1 MSLSDPQNFYR
12 LAGKVIPWI
21 LGLALVLF
29 VVGFYLGFFVCP
41 VDARQGNSYRII
53 FIHVSAA
60 WLSMLLY
67 VLMAVFSAIGL
78 WRNNRICF
86 MLAQAMAPTGALM
99 AFIALF
105 SGAFWGRPTWGTYW
119 VWDARLTSE
128 LILFF
133 LYLGFIALHS
143 AIDDK
148 RRADRAASVISIV
161 GVINVP
167 IIYFSVQWW
176 NTLHQGASITSRG
189 SSIAPIML
197 YTLLIMVVAGMCY
210 GAGMVLAR
218 TRSIIL
224 ERERRENW
232 TRASCEQLEQSF
244 RLHLHERPRLLRLV
258 RLRRAARRRDLR
270 NLFPA
275 RPPRQDLRSPR
286 PRGPCSQIDAGDV
299 NHGLEDQETRPHRRG
314 RRGRRRR
321 RDARPAGIQ

>member
-1 MSLSDPQNFYR
+1 MSLSDPQSFYR
-12 LAGKVIPWI
+12 MAGKAVPWLMGI
-21 LGLALVLF
+21 ALVLF
-29 VVGFYLGFFVCP
+29 VVGFYMGFFVCP
-41 VDARQGNSYRII
+41 IDAKQGNSYRII

-78 WRNNRICF
+78 WKNNKICF

-197 YTLLIMVVAGMCY
+197 YTLLIMVVAGMFY
-210 GAGMVLAR
+210 GAGTVLAR

-224 ERERRENW
+224 ERERRESW
-232 TRASCEQLEQSF
+232 TQTAALEGK
-244 RLHLHERPRLLRLV
+244 L
-258 RLRRAARRRDLR
+258 
-270 NLFPA
+270 
-275 RPPRQDLRSPR
+275 
-286 PRGPCSQIDAGDV
+286 
-299 NHGLEDQETRPHRRG
+299 
-314 RRGRRRR
+314 
-321 RDARPAGIQ
+321 

>member
-1 MSLSDPQNFYR
+1 MSLSDPQSFYR
-12 LAGKVIPWI
+12 MAGKVVPWLMGI
-21 LGLALVLF
+21 ALILF
-29 VVGFYLGFFVCP
+29 VIGFYMGFFVCP
-41 VDARQGNSYRII
+41 IDAKQGNSYRIM

-67 VLMAVFSAIGL
+67 VLMAVFIAIGL
-78 WRNNRICF
+78 WKNNKICF
-86 MLAQAMAPTGALM
+86 TLAQAMAPTGALM

-105 SGAFWGRPTWGTYW
+105 TGAFWGRPTWGTYW

-197 YTLLIMVVAGMCY
+197 YTLLIMVVAGMFY
-210 GAGMVLAR
+210 GAGVVLAR
-218 TRSIIL
+218 SRSIIL
-224 ERERRENW
+224 ERERREAW
-232 TRASCEQLEQSF
+232 TQKAALEGK
-244 RLHLHERPRLLRLV
+244 L
-258 RLRRAARRRDLR
+258 
-270 NLFPA
+270 
-275 RPPRQDLRSPR
+275 
-286 PRGPCSQIDAGDV
+286 
-299 NHGLEDQETRPHRRG
+299 
-314 RRGRRRR
+314 
-321 RDARPAGIQ
+321 

>member
-67 VLMAVFSAIGL
+67 VQMAVFSAIGL

-232 TRASCEQLEQSF
+232 TKEAALEGK
-244 RLHLHERPRLLRLV
+244 L
-258 RLRRAARRRDLR
+258 
-270 NLFPA
+270 
-275 RPPRQDLRSPR
+275 
-286 PRGPCSQIDAGDV
+286 
-299 NHGLEDQETRPHRRG
+299 
-314 RRGRRRR
+314 
-321 RDARPAGIQ
+321 